1 MCTDARQAR
10 LASTNTVTA
19 QHRVRAVL
27 LLSRQRAKYP
37 QRCSSARSLEEPEPD
52 ETITTG
58 NDAATQRVWFRVR
71 LRDVWF
77 RVRLRVPERVALKL
91 STCSDLKAFIERH
104 AASNLNWPL
113 LCHVRVSRTVREV
126 ESGVYVN
133 HMLEEVMPVS
143 YTIAEAPNKAYLDL
157 LQLVNKC
164 PAHEESI
171 LFAFLSDIAEHEH
184 YGFQVLY
191 DGVPAS
197 RCTYVLSLIA
207 STSMSTMSRACRRC
221 LLSEQEHYGFQVLYD
236 GVPASRCTYVLS
248 LIASTS
254 KSTTTNVGGGY
265 QVKSSSIHDYAKPS
279 AGVAQPSSDGA
290 CEPTYSV
297 LGFCTLDDL
306 PAFQLNPPIGKANRC
321 AVCVISRREG
331 NTFHVHKLECLEPAQ
346 MDTAVTC
353 FQKMRKLCSAV
364 RPSSTEKRSHDVK
377 ACAEDFPKTEKRAKT
392 LKAVPTDASLE

>member
-1 MCTDARQAR
+1 MV
-10 LASTNTVTA
+10 S
-19 QHRVRAVL
+19 
-27 LLSRQRAKYP
+27 
-37 QRCSSARSLEEPEPD
+37 
-52 ETITTG
+52 
-58 NDAATQRVWFRVR
+58 
-71 LRDVWF
+71 
-77 RVRLRVPERVALKL
+77 VPERVALKL

-113 LCHVRVSRTVREV
+113 LCHVRVSRTIREV
-126 ESGVYVN
+126 DSGVYMN
-133 HMLEEVMPVS
+133 HMLEEVTPVS
-143 YTIAEAPNKAYLDL
+143 YAIAEAPNKAYLDL

-207 STSMSTMSRACRRC
+207 STS
-221 LLSEQEHYGFQVLYD
+221 
-236 GVPASRCTYVLS
+236 
-248 LIASTS
+248 

-265 QVKSSSIHDYAKPS
+265 QVKSSSIHDDAKPS
-279 AGVAQPSSDGA
+279 VGVAQHSSDGA
-290 CEPTYSV
+290 SEPTYSV

-331 NTFHVHKLECLEPAQ
+331 NAFHVHKLECLEPAQ